1 MNVLDDILGTLNL
14 KGALYFRTDF
24 NSPWAV
30 RVPDLE
36 QAARFHLCVQGGC
49 NVSFDDG
56 NTVELSQGDL
66 ILIPRGRSH
75 ILADEP
81 VAHAPTLER
90 VLADTGY
97 DGRGVLSVGRGKPD
111 ASTQLICGHFTFR
124 RGANHPILRA
134 LPDFL
139 VTSSAT
145 RAREVWLDEILRLL
159 TRHMFD
165 NESEL
170 SSTATKLS
178 EIFFLELIQLGIGQT
193 PQMQSILAAFTD
205 RQIGRALELM
215 HTDADRPWTVASL
228 ASEVGMSRSSFADR
242 FRELIGSGP
251 MSYLSEWRL
260 QKALALL
267 EDERCSVQQAAAGTG
282 YLSAAAFT
290 RAFTARF
297 GHSPREFMR
306 KVG

>member
-1 MNVLDDILGTLNL
+1 MNVLDDILSTLNL

-30 RVPDLE
+30 KVPDLE

-49 NVSFDDG
+49 DVAIENGD
-56 NTVELSQGDL
+56 TVELSQGDL

-75 ILADEP
+75 ILADKP
-81 VAHAPTLER
+81 VSQAPPLES
-90 VLADTGY
+90 VLADAGY
-97 DGRGVLSVGRGKPD
+97 EGEGVLSVGRGNPD

-124 RGANHPILRA
+124 RGADHPILRA
-134 LPDFL
+134 LPDYL
-139 VTSSAT
+139 VTSSAM

-170 SSTATKLS
+170 TSTATKLS
-178 EIFFLELIQLGIGQT
+178 EIFFIELIRLGIGQT
-193 PQMQSILAAFTD
+193 PQMQSILSAFTD

-215 HTDADRPWTVASL
+215 HKDAEQPWTVASM

-242 FRELIGSGP
+242 FRELIGIGP

-297 GHSPREFMR
+297 GHSPREFR
-306 KVG
+306 RNAG